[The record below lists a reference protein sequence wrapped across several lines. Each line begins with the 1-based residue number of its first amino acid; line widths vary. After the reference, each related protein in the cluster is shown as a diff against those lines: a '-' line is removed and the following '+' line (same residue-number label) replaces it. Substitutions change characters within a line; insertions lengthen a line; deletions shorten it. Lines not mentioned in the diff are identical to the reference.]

1 MVDALITPEDALAAL
16 GSPFVV
22 QFSRALDITRADLAT
37 FLGQLPSAWHPQWT
51 ERTLAGVIHDR
62 LWVNLTDNIETAVP
76 GIAVSDNGTTR
87 SVCIDDRVALRIKRH
102 TAEGH
107 ISGYR
112 TRGSGDFYMGTLAGL
127 EVENLAIGYEWLRES
142 REIGRPVLSK
152 QRQTNTDPIWVVS
165 IESPGAGVHPIPY
178 EPIIP
183 PQAEFDLRDIVAA
196 EAEEANRR

>member
-1 MVDALITPEDALAAL
+1 MIEALITPEDALDAL
-16 GSPFVV
+16 GSPFVRK
-22 QFSRALDITRADLAT
+22 FTRALDVTRSDFAD
-37 FLGQLPSAWHPQWT
+37 FVEKLPSAWNPHWT

-62 LWVNLTDNIETAVP
+62 LWVNLTADIESEVP
-76 GIAVSDNGTTR
+76 NVSMKDNGTTR
-87 SVCIDDRVALRIKRH
+87 TICIDDRIALRVKRH
-102 TAEGH
+102 TAEGQ

-152 QRQTNTDPIWVVS
+152 QRRTNDDPLWVIG
-165 IESPGAGVHPIPY
+165 IERPTARVVPIPY
-178 EPIIP
+178 DPIIP
-183 PQAEFDLRDIVAA
+183 PQSEFDLSGIVAA